1 MPRRQRACVR
11 HFPLDNGNGVLKTRA
26 HGGFDRAFSKER
38 QRMFDL
44 TGKVALVTGGSRGI
58 GRAAAVALAK
68 QGAQVVINYVSNEG
82 AAREVADAITAA
94 GGKAEIVQFDV
105 ASGDAAEKA
114 IAEVAKRLGRLDIL
128 VCSAGIS
135 IDGLLLRLKD
145 EDFDRILSVNV
156 KGSVGCA
163 RAATKVMMRAKTGRV
178 IFLSSVVGEMGNAGQ
193 TAYSASKAAL
203 LGVTK
208 SMARE
213 LSSRSIT
220 VNAITPGFI
229 DTDMTGA
236 LTDEQ
241 KASINANIPLG
252 RTGKPEEIAAAVVY
266 LASDE
271 AGYIT
276 GQTLRVN
283 GGMYM

>member
-1 MPRRQRACVR
+1 
-11 HFPLDNGNGVLKTRA
+11 
-26 HGGFDRAFSKER
+26 
-38 QRMFDL
+38 MFDL

-58 GRAAAVALAK
+58 GRAAAIALGK
-68 QGAQVVINYVSNEG
+68 QGAQVVVNYVSNEG
-82 AAREVADAITAA
+82 AAREVADAIQAA
-94 GGKAEIVQFDV
+94 GGKSEIVQFDV
-105 ASGDAAEKA
+105 GNAEQAEKA
-114 IAEVAKRLGRLDIL
+114 VADVAKRLGRLDIL

-145 EDFDRILSVNV
+145 EDLDRVFSVNV
-156 KGSVGCA
+156 KGAIACA
-163 RAATKVMMRAKTGRV
+163 RAAIKVMMRAKAGRV

-203 LGVTK
+203 LGITK

-213 LSSRSIT
+213 LASRSVTI
-220 VNAITPGFI
+220 NAITPGFI

-236 LTDEQ
+236 LTEEQ
-241 KASINANIPLG
+241 KAAINQAIPLG
-252 RTGKPEEIAAAVVY
+252 RTGKPEEVAAAVVY
-266 LASDE
+266 LSSDE

-276 GQTLRVN
+276 GQALRIN

>member
-1 MPRRQRACVR
+1 
-11 HFPLDNGNGVLKTRA
+11 
-26 HGGFDRAFSKER
+26 
-38 QRMFDL
+38 MFDL

-58 GRAAAVALAK
+58 GRAASLALAK
-68 QGAQVVINYVSNEG
+68 RGAHVVINYVSNEG
-82 AAREVADAITAA
+82 AAREVAEQIQAA

-105 ASGDAAEKA
+105 GSGDAAEIS
-114 IAEVAKRLGRLDIL
+114 IAEVAKRLGRLDVL

-156 KGSVGCA
+156 KGAVACA
-163 RAATKVMMRAKTGRV
+163 RAATKVMMRARTGRV

-213 LSSRSIT
+213 LASRSIT
-220 VNAITPGFI
+220 VNAVTPGFI

-241 KASINANIPLG
+241 KASINSAIPLG
-252 RTGKPEEIAAAVVY
+252 RTGKPDEIAAAVVY

-276 GQTLRVN
+276 GQALRVN

>member
-1 MPRRQRACVR
+1 
-11 HFPLDNGNGVLKTRA
+11 
-26 HGGFDRAFSKER
+26 
-38 QRMFDL
+38 MFDL

-58 GRAAAVALAK
+58 GRAASLALAK
-68 QGAQVVINYVSNEG
+68 RGAHVVINYVSNEG
-82 AAREVADAITAA
+82 AAREVADVIQAA

-105 ASGDAAEKA
+105 GSGDAAEKA
-114 IAEVAKRLGRLDIL
+114 IAEVAKRLGRLDVL

-156 KGSVGCA
+156 KGAVACA
-163 RAATKVMMRAKTGRV
+163 RAATKVMMRARTGRV

-203 LGVTK
+203 LGVAK

-213 LSSRSIT
+213 LASRSIT

-241 KASINANIPLG
+241 KASINSAIPLG

-271 AGYIT
+271 AAYIT
-276 GQTLRVN
+276 GQALRVN

>member
-1 MPRRQRACVR
+1 
-11 HFPLDNGNGVLKTRA
+11 
-26 HGGFDRAFSKER
+26 
-38 QRMFDL
+38 MFDL

-58 GRAAAVALAK
+58 GRAASVALAK
-68 QGAQVVINYVSNEG
+68 RGAHVVINYVSNEA
-82 AAREVADAITAA
+82 AARGVAEQIQAD
-94 GGKAEIVQFDV
+94 GGKAELVQFDV
-105 ASGDAAEKA
+105 GNSEAAEKA
-114 IAEVAKRLGRLDIL
+114 IAEVAKRLGRLDVL

-145 EDFDRILSVNV
+145 DDFDRILSINV
-156 KGSVGCA
+156 KGAVACA
-163 RAATKVMMRAKTGRV
+163 RAATKVMMRARTGRV
-178 IFLSSVVGEMGNAGQ
+178 ILLSSVVGEMGNAGQ

-213 LSSRSIT
+213 LASRSIT

-236 LTDEQ
+236 LTDDQ
-241 KASINANIPLG
+241 KTAINSAIPLG

-271 AGYIT
+271 AAYIT
-276 GQTLRVN
+276 GQALRVN